1 MDAQARLQVFPCRF
15 PKKEAGPRSRI
26 GTGAPPPPFLTRSSC
41 RCVSAGMAGNG
52 SPRDL
57 PSASGTFKPNPEAN
71 SCRRRKLVHSPL
83 VAPELLHFP
92 GPSLEDSAS
101 RGPLNTPHS
110 FALSPGASCPDT
122 QLCSH
127 RGREAKWE
135 EEETRLRPD
144 RGPELDLL
152 LPTRS
157 ALPSTR
163 PKPRPS
169 TTPLSQ
175 APPLSQDWHWSSA
188 QAQVPAVPFQPE
200 QEGSG
205 ILAPSCAAAS
215 FARLIRFFPHTLGT
229 TPTNF

>member
-1 MDAQARLQVFPCRF
+1 MPKQDSKSSHSGF
-15 PKKEAGPRSRI
+15 PKRRQGLVRGLAL
-26 GTGAPPPPFLTRSSC
+26 APPAPFLTRSSC

-57 PSASGTFKPNPEAN
+57 PSASGTFKTNPEAN

-92 GPSLEDSAS
+92 GPSLGDSAS
-101 RGPLNTPHS
+101 RGPLNSTPHS

-144 RGPELDLL
+144 RGPELDLTCSSPPPALFLQLGRSHAL
-152 LPTRS
+152 L
-157 ALPSTR
+157 
-163 PKPRPS
+163 PRPS
-169 TTPLSQ
+169 PRPRPSARIGAGPPPRHRSLPCLS
-175 APPLSQDWHWSSA
+175 SQNRKDRVSWH
-188 QAQVPAVPFQPE
+188 PAARLPALP
-200 QEGSG
+200 G
-205 ILAPSCAAAS
+205 S
-215 FARLIRFFPHTLGT
+215 FASSHTL
-229 TPTNF
+229 